1 MTLKFGDR
9 SLRQSQ
15 AGITLVGLVWAV
27 VLCAIA
33 LVAVK
38 VFPAVNE
45 YRTIQSMVNK
55 IAQTGASSVLEI
67 RAAYETARVIE
78 YGVTSVTGRDLEVS
92 REDDKIV
99 IKFAYD
105 KEIPDRAGLPAD
117 QVRRAFTLTLWID
130 VLSDSLKALQVRIG
144 CDLLTRPCWFGR

>member
-15 AGITLVGLVWAV
+15 AGITLVGLVFWAV

-55 IAQTGASSVLEI
+55 IAQTGASSVPEI

-92 REDDKIV
+92 KEDDKIV

-105 KEIPDRAGLPAD
+105 KEIPLIEP
-117 QVRRAFTLTLWID
+117 VY
-130 VLSDSLKALQVRIG
+130 
-144 CDLLTRPCWFGR
+144 LLIKFEGRSR